1 MNDPKL
7 AADLPPPGPAL
18 PELRLPAHTT
28 TLLRNRWVQLA
39 AGVVAMVA
47 VANLQYGWTLFV
59 NPIHDKHGWN
69 KTDIQVAFTLFV
81 LTATW
86 LTPIKAFLADRFGPG
101 WLVFVGGLLVGL
113 SWAVNSAADSL
124 AALYAG
130 QILAG
135 LGEGVVYGVSMG
147 SALKW
152 FPDRRGLA
160 AGLTAAAFGGGAALT
175 VEPIYATIKHAGYEA
190 AFLWFGLGQG
200 AVVLFAALIMRPP
213 RPGELPPA
221 ATTAAPQP
229 RRDLTP
235 VEMLQTPVF
244 WLLYAMFTMV
254 ATGGLMMVAHL
265 AQMARDFGVADRQLS
280 LLGLTVLAL
289 PFALQVDHVLNGLTR
304 PFFGWISDHIGRE
317 KTMCLAFTLEGCA
330 ILLLLTLA
338 HIPVCFVLLAGLS
351 FFAWGEIYSLF
362 PAVCGDLFGRKYATT
377 NYALLYTAKGTAA
390 LLVPLGSALKEAT
403 GSWLPIFALAVAF
416 DWLTALLAL
425 FVLRP
430 LRRRASQPHTAEVA
444 DQASR

>member
-1 MNDPKL
+1 MMNDPKL
-7 AADLPPPGPAL
+7 AAGPPPLAPAL
-18 PELRLPAHTT
+18 PDLPLPAHAG

-69 KTDIQVAFTLFV
+69 RTSIQGAFTLFV

-101 WLVFVGGLLVGL
+101 RLVFAGGLLVGL
-113 SWAVNSAADSL
+113 SWAVNGAADSL
-124 AALYAG
+124 AVLYAG
-130 QILAG
+130 QFLAG
-135 LGEGVVYGVSMG
+135 LGEGIVYGVSMG

-175 VEPIYATIKHAGYEA
+175 VAPMYAAIEHAGYEA
-190 AFLWFGLGQG
+190 TFLWFGLGQG
-200 AVVLFAALIMRPP
+200 AVVVLAALVLRAP
-213 RPGELPPA
+213 RPGELPPVA
-221 ATTAAPQP
+221 TAAVPQS
-229 RRDLTP
+229 RRDFTP
-235 VEMLQTPVF
+235 VEMLRTPVF

-254 ATGGLMMVAHL
+254 ATGGLVMLSHL
-265 AQMARDFGVADRQLS
+265 AQIATDYGVADAPLS
-280 LLGLTVLAL
+280 LLGLTVFAL
-289 PFALQVDHVLNGLTR
+289 PFALQVDHLLNGLTR
-304 PFFGWISDHIGRE
+304 PFFGWVSDHIGRE

-390 LLVPLGSALKEAT
+390 LLVPLGSALHEAT

-416 DWLTALLAL
+416 DWLTALLAM

-430 LRRRASQPHTAEVA
+430 MRLRAANAP
-444 DQASR
+444 SR